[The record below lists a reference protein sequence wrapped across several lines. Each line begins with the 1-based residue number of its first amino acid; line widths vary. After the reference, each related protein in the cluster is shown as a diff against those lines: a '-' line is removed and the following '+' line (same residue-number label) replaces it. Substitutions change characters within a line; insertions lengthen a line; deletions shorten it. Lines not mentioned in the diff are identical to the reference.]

1 MEPYNYSGNTKTSH
15 SLGKILVLIW
25 DDEISEYPL
34 IFIEPSQVVHFD
46 CVQGPVDRS
55 FSSRPDPDDG
65 GRSEGTTLA
74 LP

>member
-1 MEPYNYSGNTKTSH
+1 MMNYH
-15 SLGKILVLIW
+15 
-25 DDEISEYPL
+25 EISEYPL
-34 IFIEPSQVVHFD
+34 IFIEPFQGGSLD
-46 CVQGPVDRS
+46 CVQQSHSLPLRRTGRPDF